1 MKLQFG
7 SLPTVSYTTTPEVSS
22 NGSFNGFDRNGN
34 HERGVIGDFR
44 SNAQSTEQT
53 RAPPGFG
60 KNTKG
65 VGFGETVDRNE
76 DLARKLEGLR
86 IGFHEKRNIKGNVG
100 RELRLPDQIDHPG
113 PPSGSNLHS
122 DYEDIGAVG
131 EQLADSLLLEDEL
144 DDQSGNSKKRHGPKE
159 KVKT

>member
-22 NGSFNGFDRNGN
+22 YGSFNGFDRHNN

-44 SNAQSTEQT
+44 SNAQSIEQT
-53 RAPPGFG
+53 RAPPGFVNNG
-60 KNTKG
+60 KGLGFGELGGRNEDLSSKLERLS
-65 VGFGETVDRNE
+65 VGFGEKSN
-76 DLARKLEGLR
+76 
-86 IGFHEKRNIKGNVG
+86 NKGNV
-100 RELRLPDQIDHPG
+100 RHELRLPDQIDHPG

-131 EQLADSLLLEDEL
+131 EQLADSLLFEDEV
-144 DDQSGNSKKRHGPKE
+144 DDKSNSKKHHGPKE
-159 KVKT
+159 KVKI